1 MNPSF
6 RLIPAICPVDA
17 PRGSAVALG
26 YFDGVHLGHRAVIG
40 AAVRAAQRGALCP
53 AAFTFEL
60 PAGNTLKGGR
70 ILSSSIK
77 HARIEAQ
84 GIRCVMEPPFAE
96 FCNLS
101 PERFVEEVLVRCF
114 GAQTV
119 FCGDNFTFGA
129 QAAGDV
135 PRLRELCQAHGI
147 EVQVVEMAE
156 YAGKTVSST
165 RIRAALEEGRLAD
178 ANAMLGAPYAID
190 WPVRHGKGVG
200 TSKLGTPT
208 INQNY
213 PGGAL
218 QPCCGV
224 YLTRIRLEGR
234 WWPSAT
240 GISRR
245 PTVDKPGAPVS
256 CETYVPGFSGNVYG
270 QTPLLE
276 FHKYLCPIRKFDS
289 LQALSDL
296 ITTAAAQSRAYFAGK
311 EEADMFAPA
320 NNKE

>member
-1 MNPSF
+1 MNPSL
-6 RLIPAICPVDA
+6 RLIPAIRPVDA
-17 PRGSAVALG
+17 PQGSAVALG

-40 AAVRAAQRGALCP
+40 AAVRAAGRGSLCP
-53 AAFTFEL
+53 AVFTFEL

-70 ILSSSIK
+70 ILSPAIK
-77 HARIEAQ
+77 HARMKAL
-84 GIRCVMEPPFAE
+84 GVHWVMEPPFTE

-101 PERFVEEVLVRCF
+101 PEQFVDEVLVRCLN
-114 GAQTV
+114 ARAV

-135 PRLRELCQAHGI
+135 PRLQALCAARGI
-147 EVQVVEMAE
+147 AVHVVDMAE

-165 RIRAALEEGRLAD
+165 RIRAALEEGRLGD
-178 ANAMLGAPYAID
+178 ANAMLGDPYAID
-190 WPVRHGKGVG
+190 WTVRHGKGVG
-200 TSKLGTPT
+200 TSRLGTPT

-213 PGGAL
+213 PGGAM

-245 PTVDKPGAPVS
+245 PTVDAPGAPVS

-270 QTPLLE
+270 QNPMLE
-276 FHKYLCPIRKFDS
+276 FYKYLCPIRKFDS

-296 ITTAAAQSRAYFAGK
+296 ITTAAAQSRAYFAGR
-311 EEADMFAPA
+311 EEG
-320 NNKE
+320 E